1 MEQMELDMR
10 QVLKLLEKRYASIL
24 EIARLTRE
32 LEDALGRDDRAS
44 ALLTLQMRADEMAKA
59 DEYMEEI
66 WRMGESNAQNLQ
78 KLHWLFRT
86 DPSAASEEGKEEKA
100 EKAVYSLREKI
111 CQMVERLQASDK
123 RLSQRVA
130 GLKSYYGTTIKI

>member
-1 MEQMELDMR
+1 MEQMELDIS

-100 EKAVYSLREKI
+100 VYSLRERI

>member
-66 WRMGESNAQNLQ
+66 WKMGESNPQNLQ
-78 KLHWLFRT
+78 KLPCPFLT
-86 DPSAASEEGKEEKA
+86 DPSAASEEGEE
-100 EKAVYSLREKI
+100 ERAVYSLRKKI

>member
-1 MEQMELDMR
+1 MEQMELDIS

-100 EKAVYSLREKI
+100 VYSLREKI

>member
-1 MEQMELDMR
+1 MEQMELDIS

-100 EKAVYSLREKI
+100 VYSLRKKI

>member
-1 MEQMELDMR
+1 MEQMELDIS

-86 DPSAASEEGKEEKA
+86 DPSAASEERKE
-100 EKAVYSLREKI
+100 EKAVYSLRKKI

>member
-44 ALLTLQMRADEMAKA
+44 ALLTLRMRADEMAKA

-100 EKAVYSLREKI
+100 VYSLREKI

>member
-1 MEQMELDMR
+1 MEQMELDIS

>member
-1 MEQMELDMR
+1 MR

-100 EKAVYSLREKI
+100 VYSLREKI

>member
-66 WRMGESNAQNLQ
+66 WKMGESNAQNLQ
-78 KLHWLFRT
+78 KLRCLFRT
-86 DPSAASEEGKEEKA
+86 EPSAASEEGEE
-100 EKAVYSLREKI
+100 ERAVYSLRKKI

>member
-1 MEQMELDMR
+1 MEQMELDIS

-86 DPSAASEEGKEEKA
+86 DPSAAIEERKE
-100 EKAVYSLREKI
+100 EKAVYSLRKKI

>member
-32 LEDALGRDDRAS
+32 LKDALGRDDRAS

-66 WRMGESNAQNLQ
+66 WKMGESNAQNLQ
-78 KLHWLFRT
+78 KLRWLFRT
-86 DPSAASEEGKEEKA
+86 EPSDASEEGEE
-100 EKAVYSLREKI
+100 ERAVYSLRKKI